1 MIRSF
6 NNLVEMKNK
15 VILKM
20 NKYNLAVTY
29 FLGVSLSG
37 EPSKPLSIATRLLI
51 LPILKEKQ
59 ETLTSVSILVNI
71 PLYSTIYFLKIILYT
86 NTI

>member
-20 NKYNLAVTY
+20 NKFNLAVTY
-29 FLGVSLSG
+29 FLEVYLSG
-37 EPSKPLSIATRLLI
+37 EPSEPLSIEIGLLYY
-51 LPILKEKQ
+51 Q
-59 ETLTSVSILVNI
+59 
-71 PLYSTIYFLKIILYT
+71 Y
-86 NTI
+86 

>member
-1 MIRSF
+1 MICSF
-6 NNLVEMKNK
+6 NNLVEMKNR

-20 NKYNLAVTY
+20 NKYNSAVTY

-37 EPSKPLSIATRLLI
+37 EPSEPISIEIGLLI
-51 LPILKEKQ
+51 LAILKEKQ

-71 PLYSTIYFLKIILYT
+71 S
-86 NTI
+86 

>member
-20 NKYNLAVTY
+20 NKYNLAVNF

-37 EPSKPLSIATRLLI
+37 EPSEPLSIEIGLLI

-59 ETLTSVSILVNI
+59 ETLTSVSVLVNI
-71 PLYSTIYFLKIILYT
+71 PLE
-86 NTI
+86 

>member
-6 NNLVEMKNK
+6 NNLVEMKYK

-37 EPSKPLSIATRLLI
+37 ELLEPLSIEIGLLI
-51 LPILKEKQ
+51 LPILKAK
-59 ETLTSVSILVNI
+59 
-71 PLYSTIYFLKIILYT
+71 
-86 NTI
+86 

>member
-1 MIRSF
+1 MIRSI

-29 FLGVSLSG
+29 FLGVSLSA
-37 EPSKPLSIATRLLI
+37 EPTEPLSVEIRLLVLHTFFI
-51 LPILKEKQ
+51 RI
-59 ETLTSVSILVNI
+59 
-71 PLYSTIYFLKIILYT
+71 
-86 NTI
+86 

>member
-20 NKYNLAVTY
+20 NKYNLALTY

-37 EPSKPLSIATRLLI
+37 EPSEPLSIEIGLLI
-51 LPILKEKQ
+51 LPILEEKQ

-71 PLYSTIYFLKIILYT
+71 LLEY
-86 NTI
+86 

>member
-6 NNLVEMKNK
+6 NNLVEMQNK

-20 NKYNLAVTY
+20 NKYNLVVTY
-29 FLGVSLSG
+29 FVGVSLSG
-37 EPSKPLSIATRLLI
+37 EPSEPLSIEIGLLI

-59 ETLTSVSILVNI
+59 ETLTSMSILVNI
-71 PLYSTIYFLKIILYT
+71 PLE
-86 NTI
+86 

>member
-1 MIRSF
+1 MICSF
-6 NNLVEMKNK
+6 NNLVEMNNK

-20 NKYNLAVTY
+20 NKYNSAVTY

-37 EPSKPLSIATRLLI
+37 EPSEPLSIETGLLI

-59 ETLTSVSILVNI
+59 GTLTSVSILVNMA
-71 PLYSTIYFLKIILYT
+71 LE
-86 NTI
+86 

>member
-29 FLGVSLSG
+29 FLGVSISG
-37 EPSKPLSIATRLLI
+37 EPSEPLSVEIGLLI
-51 LPILKEKQ
+51 LLILKEKQ
-59 ETLTSVSILVNI
+59 ETLTSASILVNI
-71 PLYSTIYFLKIILYT
+71 PLD
-86 NTI
+86 

>member
-1 MIRSF
+1 MYFNYTIRSF
-6 NNLVEMKNK
+6 NNLVEIKNK

-29 FLGVSLSG
+29 SLGVSLSG
-37 EPSKPLSIATRLLI
+37 EPEEPLSIEIGLLI
-51 LPILKEKQ
+51 LPILKEKL

-71 PLYSTIYFLKIILYT
+71 PLE
-86 NTI
+86 

>member
-1 MIRSF
+1 MICSF
-6 NNLVEMKNK
+6 NNLVKKKNK

-20 NKYNLAVTY
+20 NTYNMAVTY

-37 EPSKPLSIATRLLI
+37 EPQEPQSIEIGLLI

-59 ETLTSVSILVNI
+59 ETLTSVSVLVNI
-71 PLYSTIYFLKIILYT
+71 PLE
-86 NTI
+86 

>member
-20 NKYNLAVTY
+20 NKYNLALTY

-37 EPSKPLSIATRLLI
+37 EPSEPLSIEIGLLI
-51 LPILKEKQ
+51 LPILEEKQ

-71 PLYSTIYFLKIILYT
+71 LLEYY
-86 NTI
+86 

>member
-6 NNLVEMKNK
+6 KNLVEMKNK
-15 VILKM
+15 VIFKM

-37 EPSKPLSIATRLLI
+37 EPSEPLSIEIGLLI
-51 LPILKEKQ
+51 LPISKEKQ
-59 ETLTSVSILVNI
+59 ESLISVSILVNI
-71 PLYSTIYFLKIILYT
+71 PLE
-86 NTI
+86 